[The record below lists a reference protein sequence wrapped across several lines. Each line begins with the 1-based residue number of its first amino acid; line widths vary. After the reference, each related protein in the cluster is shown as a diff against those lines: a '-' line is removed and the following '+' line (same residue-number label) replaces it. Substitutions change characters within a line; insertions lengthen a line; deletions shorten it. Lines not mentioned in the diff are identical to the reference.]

1 MKKHVLVLVSA
12 LCFAV
17 QAFAADETPKPPAVQ
32 SGNSA
37 SQNQNQQ
44 QASQSAAVN
53 AGNNQYVVF
62 NSPEKS
68 VTEASVRYSGEQT
81 VKNVPNVSG
90 PQLTTSND
98 TCMGSTSASVN
109 VAGFGGSYG
118 STWTDGNCV
127 MLKNSRELWN
137 MGMRAAG
144 LARMCF
150 DEDNKEALELTGFE
164 CPQTK
169 RQRETG
175 KVSKSAPSADQPQIT
190 DPIVRQRLGLK
201 PL

>member
-1 MKKHVLVLVSA
+1 MKKHILVLVSA

-17 QAFAADETPKPPAVQ
+17 QAFAGDSVSVPAMQ
-32 SGNSA
+32 TGNSA

-62 NSPEKS
+62 NSPEKTVS
-68 VTEASVRYSGEQT
+68 ENTVEYSGTQT
-81 VKNVPNVSG
+81 IRNVPSVSG
-90 PQLTTSND
+90 PQLITSND
-98 TCMGSTSASVN
+98 TCMGSSSGSVN
-109 VAGFGGSYG
+109 LAGFGGSYG
-118 STWTDGNCV
+118 STWTDENCV

-137 MGMRAAG
+137 MGMHAAG
-144 LARMCF
+144 LARMCN
-150 DEDNKEALELTGFE
+150 DDLNKEALELTGFE

-169 RQRETG
+169 RARMTNAKPIAQAT
-175 KVSKSAPSADQPQIT
+175 QPEIT
-190 DPIVRQRLGLK
+190 DPFIRRRMGLK